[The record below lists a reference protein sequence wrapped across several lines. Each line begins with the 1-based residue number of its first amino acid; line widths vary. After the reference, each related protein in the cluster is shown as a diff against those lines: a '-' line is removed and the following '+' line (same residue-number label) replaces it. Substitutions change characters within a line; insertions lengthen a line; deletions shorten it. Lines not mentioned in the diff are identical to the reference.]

1 MSNVYAGLGNGG
13 RKLYLYE
20 ADRKTKV
27 RQILWGDWLKVDGEE
42 ADGWLRITWSPK
54 TNPRMLFIPKADT
67 IANRPLEIVFL
78 DVGMPGLSGYELAPR
93 LRALPGMAG
102 VSIVAVTGWGQP
114 EDRRR
119 TREAGFDEHLVKP
132 PALEAIQ
139 GLCSTPAHA
148 RRTAE
153 SSSG

>member
-42 ADGWLRITWSPK
+42 ADGWLRIVWSPK

-67 IANRPLEIVFL
+67 VANRPLEIVFL
-78 DVGMPGLSGYELAPR
+78 DVGQGDG
-93 LRALPGMAG
+93 
-102 VSIVAVTGWGQP
+102 AVLITPETGH
-114 EDRRR
+114 R
-119 TREAGFDEHLVKP
+119 
-132 PALEAIQ
+132 
-139 GLCSTPAHA
+139 
-148 RRTAE
+148 
-153 SSSG
+153 